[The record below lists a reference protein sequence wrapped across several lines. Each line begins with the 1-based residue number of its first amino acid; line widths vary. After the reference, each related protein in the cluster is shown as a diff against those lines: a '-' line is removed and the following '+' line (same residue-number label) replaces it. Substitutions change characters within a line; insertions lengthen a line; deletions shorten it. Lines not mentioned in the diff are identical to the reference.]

1 MISTI
6 AAPAVSADPR
16 ASGLGPVSVFNWSRK
31 TTGLIA
37 AANANGM
44 TSASRLLIGSGPA
57 G

>member
-16 ASGLGPVSVFNWSRK
+16 ASGLGPVSVFSWSRK

-37 AANANGM
+37 AANATG
-44 TSASRLLIGSGPA
+44 
-57 G
+57 